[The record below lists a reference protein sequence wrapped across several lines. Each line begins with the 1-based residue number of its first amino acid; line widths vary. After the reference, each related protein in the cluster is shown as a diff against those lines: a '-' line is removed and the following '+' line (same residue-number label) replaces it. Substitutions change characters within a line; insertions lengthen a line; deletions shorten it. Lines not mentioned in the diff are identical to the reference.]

1 MDSLRKLRNS
11 ITHHDHSKP
20 HDAVSLD
27 ADGNALPEITD
38 NIAFNAGAR
47 EPESSPVSK
56 TERVKEKLQ
65 SVRHAVAHPHQAAK
79 QRGQKELLKTAVQL
93 ERPWLGGDQKAA
105 DAELFGAYDELE
117 EQRRHDSHHYDD
129 AAGHREADG
138 SVGKTPLKDAEAR
151 VEVVEA
157 KRTELEVVWHLSR
170 YVRRAR
176 VVRRPL
182 AWPPVERYREV
193 GADGDVERFL
203 WLKWAGHIMLYGLQA
218 SSLQYIDPTNTL
230 PYDRMELTSAVE
242 RLLVVSQAY
251 QAWWSR
257 VRHVYRWEDPWLTF
271 KWFLVY
277 LVMVKTGYFM
287 TCFWAYLCYSFG
299 TNRYGK
305 HSRYWMR
312 ESDARATKTKETA
325 ATISELII
333 RHGPDAWLEPFL
345 EQFGPWL
352 QVQVLDL
359 AQFLEICNASYSWRD
374 VTSTSY
380 TWFGYFVLML
390 VSAIPDMQFSI
401 RLFWMSCGMYFF
413 ASRPIAS
420 LYPRF
425 RHVIDPLRWFYWNT
439 PTMSEHCFRWL
450 REHALLSLD
459 RHQKHAADLGE
470 FAAVLDNDDDEEDA
484 QLYFESISTPPPRYY
499 SIVAEQ
505 QALMASSPAI
515 LSFKTHWSGR
525 RGRLEV
531 TRKSVRFVLSGR
543 GNKSTTQWE
552 RTLADLLEVRKLSL
566 PLTDLPLP
574 SLSKLSKS
582 SAALSILWVR
592 ADDET
597 LASTEEHENDETNCE
612 EEVVYGMVSE
622 RRDEAFNALIG
633 VSGAM
638 WMELQAE
645 AAWQT
650 RSTRGPKSN

>member
-11 ITHHDHSKP
+11 ISHHDHSKP
-20 HDAVSLD
+20 DAVSLD
-27 ADGNALPEITD
+27 SDGNALPEITD

-47 EPESSPVSK
+47 DPEPSVSK
-56 TERVKEKLQ
+56 TEKVREKLKL
-65 SVRHAVAHPHQAAK
+65 VKHAVAHPHQAAK
-79 QRGQKELLKTAVQL
+79 QRGQKQLLKTAVQI
-93 ERPWLGGDQKAA
+93 ERPWLSGDRKAA
-105 DAELFGAYDELE
+105 DAELFEAYDELE
-117 EQRRHDSHHYDD
+117 EHRRHDSHHD
-129 AAGHREADG
+129 AANSNKPPGAG
-138 SVGKTPLKDAEAR
+138 SSALQNAESR
-151 VEVVEA
+151 VEAIEE

-193 GADGDVERFL
+193 GEDGEVERFL
-203 WLKWAGHIMLYGLQA
+203 WLKWVGHIMLYGLQGSA
-218 SSLQYIDPTNTL
+218 LQYIDPTNTL

-257 VRHVYRWEDPWLTF
+257 VRHVYRWEDPVLTF

-287 TCFWAYLCYSFG
+287 TCFWAYLCFSFG
-299 TNRYGK
+299 TNRYGR

-312 ESDARATKTKETA
+312 ESDARAKKTKETA
-325 ATISELII
+325 ATISELIV
-333 RHGPDAWLEPFL
+333 RHGADAWLEPFL

-352 QVQVLDL
+352 QAQVLDL
-359 AQFLEICNASYSWRD
+359 AQFLEICNASYMWRD

-390 VSAIPDMQFSI
+390 VSAIPDLQFSM
-401 RLFWMSCGMYFF
+401 RLFWLSCGMYFF

-425 RHVIDPLRWFYWNT
+425 RHVVDPVRWFYWNT

-459 RHQKHAADLGE
+459 RHQNHAADLGE
-470 FAAVLDNDDDEEDA
+470 FAAVLNNDDDDDEDA

-499 SIVAEQ
+499 SIAAEQ
-505 QALMASSPAI
+505 QALMASAPAI

-531 TRKSVRFVLSGR
+531 TRKSVRFVLTGR
-543 GNKSTTQWE
+543 TKSTTQWE
-552 RTLADLLEVRKLSL
+552 RTLADLLEVRKLAL

-597 LASTEEHENDETNCE
+597 LASTEEHGNDEATCE

-638 WMELQAE
+638 WMELQSA

-650 RSTRGPKSN
+650 RSTHGPKSS

>member
-1 MDSLRKLRNS
+1 MDSLRKLRDVV
-11 ITHHDHSKP
+11 THHDHSKP
-20 HDAVSLD
+20 DAVSLD
-27 ADGNALPEITD
+27 ADGNALAEITD
-38 NIAFNAGAR
+38 NIAFNAAAR
-47 EPESSPVSK
+47 APEPSVSK
-56 TERVKEKLQ
+56 TEKVKGKLK
-65 SVRHAVAHPHQAAK
+65 SVKHAVAHPHQAAK
-79 QRGQKELLKTAVQL
+79 QRGQKQLLKTAVQT
-93 ERPWLGGDQKAA
+93 ERPWLGGDQRAA
-105 DAELFGAYDELE
+105 DAELFEAYDELE
-117 EQRRHDSHHYDD
+117 EHRRHDSHHDSAVKAGSATSPLED
-129 AAGHREADG
+129 A
-138 SVGKTPLKDAEAR
+138 KAR
-151 VEVVEA
+151 VDEIEE

-193 GADGDVERFL
+193 GEDGKVERML
-203 WLKWAGHIMLYGLQA
+203 WLKWVGHIMLYGLQGSA
-218 SSLQYIDPTNTL
+218 LQYIDPTNTL

-257 VRHVYRWEDPWLTF
+257 LRHVYRWEDPWLTF
-271 KWFLVY
+271 KWFVVY

-299 TNRYGK
+299 TNRYGR

-333 RHGPDAWLEPFL
+333 RHGADAWLEPFL

-352 QVQVLDL
+352 QEQVLDL

-380 TWFGYFVLML
+380 TWFDYFVLML
-390 VSAIPDMQFSI
+390 VSAIPDLQFSM
-401 RLFWMSCGMYFF
+401 RLFW
-413 ASRPIAS
+413 
-420 LYPRF
+420 L
-425 RHVIDPLRWFYWNT
+425 
-439 PTMSEHCFRWL
+439 SEHCFRWL

-499 SIVAEQ
+499 SIAAEQ

-531 TRKSVRFVLSGR
+531 TRKSVRFVLPGR

-552 RTLADLLEVRKLSL
+552 RTLADLLEVRKLAL

-597 LASTEEHENDETNCE
+597 LASTDEHENDETTCE

-638 WMELQAE
+638 WMELQSE

-650 RSTRGPKSN
+650 RGTPGAKSS